1 MVIQT
6 RKEQLK
12 EIEYQTKMLNNLK
25 KWIQMLILISSVGIA
40 CTYWSLNAHSG
51 GVFHLIGFIS
61 VVITILSVLGC
72 IIIGLGYKKG
82 RTNVDKILKMIEQ
95 NQ

>member
-40 CTYWSLNAHSG
+40 CTSG
-51 GVFHLIGFIS
+51 H
-61 VVITILSVLGC
+61 
-72 IIIGLGYKKG
+72 
-82 RTNVDKILKMIEQ
+82 
-95 NQ
+95 